1 MSLYIETAF
10 NRHTSFSQ
18 DNQEAHMPIL
28 LIAVVYIGILEFILI
43 FFNLVLEEWKAMAPG
58 FVVLN

>member
-1 MSLYIETAF
+1 
-10 NRHTSFSQ
+10 
-18 DNQEAHMPIL
+18 MPIL